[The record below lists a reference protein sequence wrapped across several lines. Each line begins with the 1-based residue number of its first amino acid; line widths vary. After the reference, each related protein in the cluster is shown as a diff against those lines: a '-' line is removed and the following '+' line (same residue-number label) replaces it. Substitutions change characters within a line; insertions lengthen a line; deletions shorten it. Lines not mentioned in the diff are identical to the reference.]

1 MALME
6 SRKVV
11 ARLDAHTREVGR
23 RGVAEARRVLADTIR
38 AAAERADASAHP
50 EGDDCA
56 GDATR
61 PVRPVA
67 AAA

>member
-6 SRKVV
+6 SGRVV

-38 AAAERADASAHP
+38 AAAERAEASDRSG
-50 EGDDCA
+50 GDDGA
-56 GDATR
+56 GDADR
-61 PVRPVA
+61 PATPTA

>member
-38 AAAERADASAHP
+38 AAAERADASVRL

-56 GDATR
+56 DDAD
-61 PVRPVA
+61 RPVA

>member
-6 SRKVV
+6 SRRVV

-38 AAAERADASAHP
+38 AAAERAEASARTDED
-50 EGDDCA
+50 EGA
-56 GDATR
+56 GEAGRRAGPT
-61 PVRPVA
+61 A

>member
-38 AAAERADASAHP
+38 AAAERAEASA
-50 EGDDCA
+50 GSDGA
-56 GDATR
+56 GEAVR